1 MKEGLD
7 FETKKMVIGFAL
19 AILGIV
25 LLIFAVVISAVI
37 FPIGIPIGLLT
48 AIGGISSAWTGG
60 KMIVGQFTSSGSIE
74 SPKSRKKKTR

>member
-25 LLIFAVVISAVI
+25 LLIFAVVISTII
-37 FPIGIPIGLLT
+37 FPIGIPVGLLT
-48 AIGGISSAWTGG
+48 AIGGISSAWAGG
-60 KMIVGQFTSSGSIE
+60 KMISGQFTGSGSIE
-74 SPKSRKKKTR
+74 SPRSRKKRIR